1 MIRASLFLFTLCA
14 MIAGGTGYL
23 VERGF
28 TPKKKYIEL
37 SALSRVMETQK
48 PEELKS
54 VEPKAEPKVVKKE
67 SDLVKAIEL
76 SAADFIPAQEPE
88 LELTEEVSIAYH
100 TVEKDFKVQANLE
113 HSEELVENFKNN
125 LEKSRKD
132 ISVSEVEING
142 SDLVKLYAFK
152 ATPVK
157 ASDLVANFKPIDLEK
172 RFLNTQKLIAAKEVK
187 LKEKFENKTSQSN
200 DKSNGKTEDRIS
212 TAMSATEKSNPT
224 EVTQKNIVE
233 DATKVAPEEM
243 VFFDYSVEDV
253 EPVKAEQ
260 TIVESQN
267 QKAMAS
273 LVKVGSAKK
282 TLSPVVNSDDTQQKG
297 PTKDKDLQQNILGE
311 ILKGMGKEI
320 QKPKSVA
327 KAPSAP
333 PIKKSGANKAATA
346 PEPSMAFD
354 SGMPFE
360 KKMNTQNH
368 NSVYRLTTQSMSFNA
383 KNSGDI
389 KNFEV
394 RFFDDLDDIRRSDST
409 GVVVLEDS
417 LNTSYAVRRG
427 TIFASGHYPVTTD
440 FVLEGHDVNIR
451 VPLPSEESFQQLVE
465 KLGITGLGGH
475 ILIELDEL
483 TEDAA
488 LELDTVYEEKLFLDR
503 SLKVVDR
510 GDSDYSYIMFV
521 GVVPGNKI
529 ISFRTYRNEVTSK
542 IVHISE
548 DEIYF
553 DTNFY
558 NQVES
563 DEFEL
568 FEENLLSKETGLLS
582 VNENEI
588 VDLAYDTKFTKKTVN
603 RFQLGKSLYP
613 VGARKYYELKHLN
626 ESVFVGRW
634 DSDYIDVPSESY
646 MRFAISNFGGYSLQ
660 ESCVVQINLEKQAKE
675 LSYNGQSNKGNMRIE
690 ARILDTDGVFY
701 KDLSD
706 QSKRI
711 FLLGEEQG
719 SLNIKI
725 KYVDNSVDYLQTFCS
740 KSNYV
745 VEQL

>member
-23 VERGF
+23 VERSF
-28 TPKKKYIEL
+28 TPKKKHIEL
-37 SALSRVMETQK
+37 TALSSFMEKQK
-48 PEELKS
+48 PEEIKPTL
-54 VEPKAEPKVVKKE
+54 PQAEPKVVKKE

-76 SAADFIPAQEPE
+76 SAEDFIPAQEPE
-88 LELTEEVSIAYH
+88 LEPTEEVSIAYY
-100 TVEKDFKVQANLE
+100 TVEKDFEVQTNLE
-113 HSEELVENFKNN
+113 RSEELVENFKHN
-125 LEKSRKD
+125 LEKERKD
-132 ISVSEVEING
+132 ISASEVEING
-142 SDLVKLYAFK
+142 ADLVKLFAFK
-152 ATPVK
+152 TIPVK

-172 RFLNTQKLIAAKEVK
+172 RFLNTQKLIAAKEEK
-187 LKEKFENKTSQSN
+187 LKEETENKTNQSN

-212 TAMSATEKSNPT
+212 TAMAATEKSNST

-243 VFFDYSVEDV
+243 VFFDYSVEDI
-253 EPVKAEQ
+253 EPVKADK

-273 LVKVGSAKK
+273 LVKDGSAKK
-282 TLSPVVNSDDTQQKG
+282 TLSTVVNSNDTQQKG

-333 PIKKSGANKAATA
+333 SVQKAGANKAAMA
-346 PEPSMAFD
+346 PQPSMAFD

-368 NSVYRLTTQSMSFNA
+368 SSVYRLTTQSMSFNA

-409 GVVVLEDS
+409 GVVVLEDN

-440 FVLEGHDVNIR
+440 FVLEGHDVSIR

-465 KLGITGLGGH
+465 NLGITGLGGH

-488 LELDTVYEEKLFLDR
+488 LEMDTAYEKKLFLDR

-690 ARILDTDGVFY
+690 ARILDTDGIFY